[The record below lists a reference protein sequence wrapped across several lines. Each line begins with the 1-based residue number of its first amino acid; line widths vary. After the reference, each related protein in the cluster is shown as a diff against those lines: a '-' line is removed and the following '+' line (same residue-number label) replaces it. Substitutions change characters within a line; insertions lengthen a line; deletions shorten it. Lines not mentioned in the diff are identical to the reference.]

1 MDLFMFAFHHN
12 HIIREILIDL
22 KLKMEEE
29 DYRLGK
35 FLLNLL
41 EMHTSQVK
49 CHSRT
54 ELLFLILGV
63 SHYLTLFWSAT

>member
-1 MDLFMFAFHHN
+1 MDLFMFVFCHN
-12 HIIREILIDL
+12 RIIREILKDL

-41 EMHTSQVK
+41 EIHTSQVK
-49 CHSRT
+49 R
-54 ELLFLILGV
+54 L
-63 SHYLTLFWSAT
+63 

>member
-1 MDLFMFAFHHN
+1 MDLFMFAFCHN
-12 HIIREILIDL
+12 HIIREILKDL

-41 EMHTSQVK
+41 EIHTWQVK
-49 CHSRT
+49 CPSRT

-63 SHYLTLFWSAT
+63 SRYLTLFWSAT

>member
-1 MDLFMFAFHHN
+1 MDLFMFAFCHN

-41 EMHTSQVK
+41 EIHTWQVK
-49 CHSRT
+49 CP
-54 ELLFLILGV
+54 
-63 SHYLTLFWSAT
+63 